1 MGKQQSLPSRP
12 APGFY
17 EASHTTTNCI
27 LPRNIIVKIKEL
39 NNVNL
44 RDENASM
51 DSARKHEKLEIDDET
66 QATISENEVVWRPNY
81 EKFIGNLRNQAKIRD
96 GEESATALADG
107 GSDFTLSIDT
117 IVPEVSKKPGGSLLT
132 MDRVRA
138 GLDLLGS
145 KSLTGGKD
153 GLYKIALWY
162 LLHSLQ
168 MESVVL
174 GKFGNEAY
182 RIFRHLADKD
192 RPIEAD
198 QVSEFTLVERKVAHG
213 ILYKLWKDDYLH
225 MQVVTHGPS
234 NGYKIFLWK
243 VNKDSIVENVLNDIY
258 HAALNL
264 NQQITEFK
272 DIYSDV
278 LRSKKS
284 EEDA

>member
-1 MGKQQSLPSRP
+1 MRSKLDSDAIIIL
-12 APGFY
+12 
-17 EASHTTTNCI
+17 EAMLELSE
-27 LPRNIIVKIKEL
+27 RNMMK
-39 NNVNL
+39 
-44 RDENASM
+44 
-51 DSARKHEKLEIDDET
+51 
-66 QATISENEVVWRPNY
+66 
-81 EKFIGNLRNQAKIRD
+81 
-96 GEESATALADG
+96 GES
-107 GSDFTLSIDT
+107 SVTLSIDT
-117 IVPEVSKKPGGSLLT
+117 ILQEVSKNPGGSLLT
-132 MDRVRA
+132 MERVGA

-192 RPIEAD
+192 QLIETD

-213 ILYKLWKDDYLH
+213 ILYKLWKDDFLH
-225 MQVVTHGPS
+225 MQVVTHGPN

-243 VNKDSIVENVLNDIY
+243 VNKGSIVENVLNDIY

-278 LRSKKS
+278 LSDLKKARKMLRALES
-284 EEDA
+284 SLMKLDESLMLFHDF